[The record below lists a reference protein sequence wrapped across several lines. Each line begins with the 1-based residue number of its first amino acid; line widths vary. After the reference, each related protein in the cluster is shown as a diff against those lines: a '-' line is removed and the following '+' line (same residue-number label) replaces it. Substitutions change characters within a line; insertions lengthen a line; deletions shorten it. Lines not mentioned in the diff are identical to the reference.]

1 MRPILHITW
10 EYPPFVVG
18 ALSKYLSEII
28 PNIASQY
35 TTVLVVRGDTD
46 GVFESQGIKIY
57 KVGSSVRTHPHILT
71 YAHLLNLDLLRGAAN
86 ALHENGGA
94 SLIHSHDWISSIAS
108 IYLSSYIGCPLFIS
122 VYTTEITRSHSL
134 KSVLSL
140 GIFDLERYCFQRAER
155 VFVRDHQMR
164 DLLVSEYGVDR
175 GRIVL
180 GNDPETILKTYRG
193 ILN

>member
-18 ALSKYLSEII
+18 TLSKYLSGII
-28 PNIASQY
+28 PKIASQY
-35 TTVLVVRGDTD
+35 KTVLVVRGDTD
-46 GVFESQGIKIY
+46 GIFESHGIKVY
-57 KVGSSVRTHPHILT
+57 KVGSSVHTHPHILS
-71 YAHLLNLDLLRGAAN
+71 YAHLLNLDLLRGTAN

-94 SLIHSHDWISSIAS
+94 SIIHSHDWISSIAS
-108 IYLSSYIGCPLFIS
+108 VYASSYIGCPLFIS
-122 VYTTEITRSHSL
+122 VYTTEITRSGSL

-155 VFVRDHQMR
+155 LFVQDPHMR
-164 DLLVSEYGVDR
+164 EHLVKDYGVDR

-180 GNDPETILKTYRG
+180 GTDHSKILETYRG
-193 ILN
+193 ILG